1 VYWPISFSTR
11 VTNIIAAKM
20 GIAAALPHLQR
31 QRAGHISNVS
41 SVAGLKVRAC
51 ASVYAATRHA
61 VRALSARLRQEVKS
75 LNIRTTVIA
84 PGAVDTELP
93 ASVIEPD
100 IAAIVKRDYKSVLP
114 AASFAVVV
122 AYSMEQ
128 PQDLDINEIVIRP
141 KAREF

>member
-1 VYWPISFSTR
+1 V
-11 VTNIIAAKM
+11 
-20 GIAAALPHLQR
+20 
-31 QRAGHISNVS
+31 
-41 SVAGLKVRAC
+41 
-51 ASVYAATRHA
+51 
-61 VRALSARLRQEVKS
+61 RLRQEVKS